1 MCLSTKNNI
10 KPFNVYHYMIY
21 NYNTNHLANS
31 VPPEVGL
38 QNLVD
43 LVNQNKLI
51 SVCIVN
57 I

>member
-10 KPFNVYHYMIY
+10 NPFNVYHYMIY